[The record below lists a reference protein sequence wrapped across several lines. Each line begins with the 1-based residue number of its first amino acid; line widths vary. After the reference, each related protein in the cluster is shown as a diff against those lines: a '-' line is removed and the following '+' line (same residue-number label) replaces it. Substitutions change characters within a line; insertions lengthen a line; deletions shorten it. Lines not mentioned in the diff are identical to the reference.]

1 MYRSI
6 FFPEHRYKV
15 TSYLKGILKVIV
27 ILVDIKN
34 KKSSSCI
41 SEKGKLVNHGD
52 KEYRFQKLVSSAICH
67 LSNLLVL

>member
-27 ILVDIKN
+27 ILVDIK
-34 KKSSSCI
+34 KKRALHASLKRDRWLTMETKNTDFKS
-41 SEKGKLVNHGD
+41 
-52 KEYRFQKLVSSAICH
+52 
-67 LSNLLVL
+67 

>member
-15 TSYLKGILKVIV
+15 TSYSYFLKVIV